1 MGAWR
6 VHPNRL
12 PGSIMNKQL
21 KNYLQKSLIAMD
33 LLALNMAY
41 ILSHFIFDSRI
52 EETAFRAYL
61 QFWIILNTFW
71 LVIAFICRTYS
82 DSNIIHFESFTKRTA
97 QVYLLWL
104 IAILF
109 YLFFSRQFEVS
120 RYFIFVTIL
129 IFGISLFMNRF
140 LYLGIQ
146 NYFKKRN
153 QLSNKVLI
161 IGYNETAKK
170 LENYFEE
177 EGFNAHLLGFV
188 EDEKNVTELTRHP
201 IISDIKHTIQT
212 AIDLD
217 VQEIFS
223 TITPEQNKE
232 IYTLMNK
239 AESECIRF
247 KIVPDLSIFIN
258 KPVIINYVR
267 DLPVLSLRSEPLDDV
282 GNRFKKRT
290 LDVVVSALVC
300 IFVLSWLVPLL
311 GLLIKLESR
320 GPIFFVQIRSGRN
333 NKTFRC
339 YKFRSMRVNKESD
352 TKQATK
358 NDNRITRIGKFIRKT
373 SLDEFPQFFNV
384 LKGEMSLVG
393 PRPHMVKHTT
403 DYSKIV
409 DQFMVRQFLK
419 PGITGWAQV
428 NGLRGEITDNEQIIN
443 RVNEDL
449 WYLENWT
456 IWLDIRILFLTVYK
470 VFKGDEKAF

>member
-1 MGAWR
+1 
-6 VHPNRL
+6 
-12 PGSIMNKQL
+12 MNKQL
-21 KNYLQKSLIAMD
+21 KSYLQQIIIALD
-33 LLALNMAY
+33 LLVLNIAFFISRLAY
-41 ILSHFIFDSRI
+41 SSRI
-52 EETAFRAYL
+52 EEDSFQSYL
-61 QFWIILNTFW
+61 KFWISINAFFI
-71 LVIAFICRTYS
+71 VISFVTRLYS
-82 DSNIIHFESFTKRTA
+82 ASNIVSFEGFIKRTS

-109 YLFFSRQFEVS
+109 FLFFSKQYEVS
-120 RYFIFVTIL
+120 RYFTITTIIL
-129 IFGISLFMNRF
+129 FGISLFVNRF
-140 LYLGIQ
+140 LFLGIQ

-161 IGYNETAKK
+161 IGYNDTAKK

-177 EGFNAHLLGFV
+177 DGFNAHLLGFV
-188 EDEKNVTELTRHP
+188 EDENNVRELTRHP
-201 IISDIKHTIQT
+201 IISDIKNTIQT
-212 AIDLD
+212 AIDHD

-258 KPVIINYVR
+258 KPVIINYVG

-282 GNRFKKRT
+282 GNRLKKRT
-290 LDVVVSALVC
+290 LDVAVSLFVA
-300 IFVLSWLVPLL
+300 IFILSWLVPVL
-311 GLLIKLESR
+311 GLLIILESR
-320 GPIFFVQIRSGRN
+320 GPIFFSQVRSGRN

-339 YKFRSMRVNKESD
+339 YKFRSMAVNKDSD

-358 NDNRITRIGKFIRKT
+358 NDKRITRIGKFIRKT
-373 SLDEFPQFFNV
+373 SLDEFPQFINV

-409 DQFMVRQFLK
+409 DQFMLRQFLK

-443 RVNEDL
+443 RVNEDI

-456 IWLDIRILFLTVYK
+456 IWLDIRIMFLTVYK

>member
-1 MGAWR
+1 
-6 VHPNRL
+6 
-12 PGSIMNKQL
+12 MNKQL
-21 KNYLQKSLIAMD
+21 KSYLQKILIALD
-33 LLALNMAY
+33 LAALNIAFF
-41 ILSHFIFDSRI
+41 LSRFIFEERI
-52 EETAFRAYL
+52 AGSFSGSYIK
-61 QFWIILNTFW
+61 FWAVLNALW
-71 LVIAFICRTYS
+71 LVIAFACRTYS
-82 DSNIIHFESFTKRTA
+82 DNTIINFESFTKRTA

-120 RYFIFVTIL
+120 RFFIVVSIV
-129 IFGISLFMNRF
+129 IFGFSLFLNRF

-146 NYFKKRN
+146 NYLRKRN

-188 EDEKNVTELTRHP
+188 EDESNVQELTRHP
-201 IISDIKHTIQT
+201 IISDIKNAVQT

-223 TITPEQNKE
+223 TITPEQNKD
-232 IYTLMNK
+232 IYTIMNK

-247 KIVPDLSIFIN
+247 KVVPDLSIFVN

-282 GNRFKKRT
+282 GNRLKKRT
-290 LDVVVSALVC
+290 LDVIISVLVVVF
-300 IFVLSWLVPLL
+300 ILSWLVPIL
-311 GLLIKLESR
+311 GLLIILESK
-320 GPIFFVQIRSGRN
+320 GPIFFSQVRSGRN

-339 YKFRSMRVNKESD
+339 YKFRSMTVNKESD

-358 NDNRITRIGKFIRKT
+358 NDKRITKIGKFIRKT
-373 SLDEFPQFFNV
+373 SLDEFPQFINV
-384 LKGEMSLVG
+384 LRGEMSLVG

-403 DYSKIV
+403 DYSKVV
-409 DQFMVRQFLK
+409 DQFMIRQFLK